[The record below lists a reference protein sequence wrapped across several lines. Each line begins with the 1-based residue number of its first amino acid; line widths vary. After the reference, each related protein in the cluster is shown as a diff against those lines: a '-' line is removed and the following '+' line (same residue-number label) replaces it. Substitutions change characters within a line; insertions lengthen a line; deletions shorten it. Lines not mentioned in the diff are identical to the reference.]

1 MLSTSGPTAFWYL
14 TRGSGVVAM
23 LLLTLVVVLGVT
35 QTVRWR
41 SERWPRFIVAGL
53 HRNVTLL
60 AIVFLVVHVVT
71 TLADGFAPIGLK
83 DVFIPFAGRYR
94 PLWLGFGALALDLL
108 LALTITS
115 LLRARVGQRL
125 WRGLH
130 WLAYAAWPF
139 ALVHGL
145 GTGSDTKVGWML
157 VLTFACIFAVVLAIL
172 WRLVSNW
179 QERTAIRLGAGVA
192 ALVSLIVIFTWFRS
206 GPLRSG
212 WAARAGTPRS
222 LLAGT
227 RASLTAAT
235 VSEPRAA
242 LPAALP
248 SLPFS
253 ARLAGNLTEGQDANG
268 LVTVRV
274 KLRWRGGG
282 GGWLQL
288 ALRGEPLEG
297 GGVAMSQSAVTFG
310 PLSQPG
316 EYSGTISALEG
327 TRMQLSLANGDGSS
341 LRLQLELQISQDGTV
356 SGVMHARRSG
366 GSGGLG

>member
-1 MLSTSGPTAFWYL
+1 
-14 TRGSGVVAM
+14 
-23 LLLTLVVVLGVT
+23 
-35 QTVRWR
+35 
-41 SERWPRFIVAGL
+41 
-53 HRNVTLL
+53 
-60 AIVFLVVHVVT
+60 
-71 TLADGFAPIGLK
+71 
-83 DVFIPFAGRYR
+83 
-94 PLWLGFGALALDLL
+94 
-108 LALTITS
+108 
-115 LLRARVGQRL
+115 
-125 WRGLH
+125 
-130 WLAYAAWPF
+130 
-139 ALVHGL
+139 
-145 GTGSDTKVGWML
+145 
-157 VLTFACIFAVVLAIL
+157 
-172 WRLVSNW
+172 
-179 QERTAIRLGAGVA
+179 
-192 ALVSLIVIFTWFRS
+192 S

-235 VSEPRAA
+235 VSEARAA

-274 KLRWRGGG
+274 KLRWRGSG

-327 TRMQLSLANGDGSS
+327 TRMQLSLSNGDASS
-341 LRLQLELQISQDGTV
+341 LRLQVELQISQDGTV